1 MGAGVGYGYSG
12 EIWNGIA
19 SGILQEVAVPQVH
32 GTVLLERRLWGHLY
46 LLAEPEFGYFRHVL
60 DPEEGQT
67 SVPNVKPMASTT
79 FAAVAGVRWVANP
92 GDVVELGMTHLLEA
106 RWGWLTA
113 NSTRSRP
120 LSTGSTETVDTRIT
134 GRLQGVGVSTGLVGE
149 RRLLPQLWVRVHLVF
164 LRAAYSALTIHYQD
178 VDGSKF
184 TRHGEGTG
192 VGLTLDPR
200 LELRLSW

>member
-1 MGAGVGYGYSG
+1 MGAGVGYEYSDVIG
-12 EIWNGIA
+12 SAMANGLVNEI
-19 SGILQEVAVPQVH
+19 AVPHVR
-32 GTVLLERRLWGHLY
+32 GTVLLERRLFGRLY
-46 LLAEPEFGYFRHVL
+46 LLAEPEFGYVRHVL

-67 SVPNVKPMASTT
+67 SVPGAEPTVVTT

-113 NSTRSRP
+113 NGTRSRP
-120 LSTGSTETVDTRIT
+120 GGLEPVDTHIT
-134 GRLQGVGVSTGLVGE
+134 GRLQGVGLSTGLVGE

-164 LRAAYSALTIHYQD
+164 LRAAYAALSVHYQD
-178 VDGSKF
+178 VDGRRF
-184 TRHGEGTG
+184 TRNGESSG
-192 VGLTLDPR
+192 VSLTLDPR

>member
-1 MGAGVGYGYSG
+1 LN
-12 EIWNGIA
+12 EI
-19 SGILQEVAVPQVH
+19 AVPHVR

-46 LLAEPEFGYFRHVL
+46 LLAEPEFGYVRSVL

-67 SVPNVKPMASTT
+67 SVPGMEPTITTT

-92 GDVVELGMTHLLEA
+92 GDVVEIGMTHLLEA

-113 NSTRSRP
+113 NGTRNRP
-120 LSTGSTETVDTRIT
+120 LSDGFETVDTHIT
-134 GRLQGVGVSTGLVGE
+134 GRLEGVGLSTGLVGE

-164 LRAAYSALTIHYQD
+164 LRAAYAALNIHYQD
-178 VDGSKF
+178 ADGSRF
-184 TRHGEGTG
+184 TRHGESTG
-192 VGLTLDPR
+192 VSLVMDPR